1 MATPDDPVRATHG
14 EKADA
19 LVQGEC
25 DTAFTAVEDA
35 FRENFHS
42 RNEIGAG
49 LCIRIAGRVVVDLW
63 GGHHDEART
72 RLWERDTLVNAYSVG
87 KGLTAMLVLSL
98 VERGELD
105 LDAPIM
111 KIWPEFGVEGK
122 EKTTLRMLLAHRA
135 GLPGVRRRLEPNAA
149 FDWKTMVDAL
159 AEQRAFWEP
168 GESHGYHVNT
178 FGFLVGEPVCRR
190 LRLPFAAAL
199 RERLTGPAGADFFIG
214 LPDSEHGRV
223 APIVQARPTTQI
235 ERDWDPVEAAR
246 RFFIPEDAERDEARE
261 SMIANTYFNPAGI
274 SGFGVVNDS
283 EWRRASIPSTNGH
296 GTARAVA
303 ELYDLFSNRDVS
315 KGGIVGPGLRAEA
328 LEIQSD
334 GVDQILG
341 KPSRFGLGLQL
352 AQPSRPIGRSPEAF
366 GHYGYGG
373 TLGFADPETGL
384 AFGYLMNRPGERWQT
399 PRTNSL
405 LDALY
410 DSLGIPAPPA
420 PSDDPTRD
428 STP

>member
-1 MATPDDPVRATHG
+1 MATADDLSSKSPG
-14 EKADA
+14 DDA
-19 LVQGEC
+19 LAVVDGEC
-25 DTAFTAVEDA
+25 DSAFAAVEAA
-35 FRENFHS
+35 FRENF
-42 RNEIGAG
+42 RTRGEIGAG
-49 LCIRIAGRVVVDLW
+49 LCVRIEGRVVVDLW

-72 RLWERDTLVNAYSVG
+72 RPWERDTLVNAYSVG

-98 VERGELD
+98 VESGELD

-135 GLPGVRRRLEPNAA
+135 GLPGVRRPLAANAA

-159 AEQRAFWEP
+159 AEQRAYWEP

-190 LRLPFAAAL
+190 LCLPFAEAL

-214 LPDSEHGRV
+214 LPDTEHGRV
-223 APIVQARPTTQI
+223 APIVQARPETRT
-235 ERDWDPVEAAR
+235 DPNRNPIEAAR
-246 RFFIPEDAERDEARE
+246 RFFIPDDAEPDEARE

-274 SGFGVVNDS
+274 SGFGVVNDP

-328 LEIQSD
+328 QEIQSD

-366 GHYGYGG
+366 GHFGYGG

-405 LDALY
+405 IDALY
-410 DSLGIPAPPA
+410 DSLGIPA
-420 PSDDPTRD
+420 STRDPTED
-428 STP
+428 SAA